1 MAIQFLLKFCF
12 RNHNQNVKVVR
23 GLRLTISVL
32 DETRSQIDYT
42 VVNIIDG
49 PKCFKIDTVTCIL
62 KTKLCFRYTFL
73 SQKLNLVLEL
83 LIIWTL
89 FYLGPNRVHYTA
101 TPGGPGSSSRNSLEH
116 LYFQNGKI
124 CKFHL
129 SFFLQNFSELLV
141 CCVADLI
148 K

>member
-1 MAIQFLLKFCF
+1 MLKSPPDTNSSLKELRIHGRIHHQGWLIFLLPF
-12 RNHNQNVKVVR
+12 
-23 GLRLTISVL
+23 LTKN
-32 DETRSQIDYT
+32 
-42 VVNIIDG
+42 VNIIYG

-62 KTKLCFRYTFL
+62 ITKLCFRYTVSFL

-101 TPGGPGSSSRNSLEH
+101 TPGGPGSGSRNSLEH

-124 CKFHL
+124 CKFHF
-129 SFFLQNFSELLV
+129 SFFSSKLFWTA
-141 CCVADLI
+141 CVLCGRFNQI
-148 K
+148 V